1 MNNQQEFLRQE
12 QVTIESPTRLRDL
25 LDKYLSHWKWFL
37 VGAVLSIVAA
47 YIYTRYAV
55 KHYEAKASVLIKDD
69 EKGGLASEFSAFKDL
84 DIMQGQS
91 KLDNEIEI
99 LKSRRLMSQV
109 ATELGLNVQYL
120 VESGPLTK
128 EYYLNKPIRISF
140 MEGDSSI
147 FNKSLIFDV
156 EILSKTTFQLL
167 DSEGNLLRKGNFG
180 SQVQSPVGKIVITP
194 TKLTNRQFIG
204 ETVKVAIIPLQKVVD
219 HYLNQIRIQPV
230 NTEANVIDIRLI
242 DASKEKAIEIV
253 NTLIK
258 KYNDDAIHDK
268 NAVASNTANFINER
282 IDFVIRELSN
292 VESEVEQFKTENQL
306 VDVVS
311 EAGLFLQNGSENN
324 KNLLETNTQLKL
336 VEYMYDYLSAQ
347 RNSSELIPTNLG
359 IADMSIVEMTD
370 TYNKLVLERNRLLKS
385 SSDKN
390 PVIVNLDEQL
400 YSLNRSLK
408 ASLNNQ
414 KVSLS
419 MKLKTLMREDDLIH
433 SKIASVPKYERE
445 YRSIQRQQQ
454 IKESLYLYLL
464 QKREETG
471 LTLAVTVANAKII
484 DDAYSDGNVVSPKKK
499 IVYSVSFVV
508 FMLLVVSIIYLRG
521 LVDTKVQGKT
531 DIDKLN
537 IPYVGD
543 VPKVD
548 SKEYLVVKP
557 NDNSP
562 VSEALRLIRTNLS
575 FMMGP
580 PSDVAKMLFV
590 TSTISKEGKS
600 FLTLNLAATYALSD
614 KKVLLI
620 GTDLRAPKLQEYLN
634 LRPEY
639 GVTNYITNPNLEL
652 EDLMVD
658 LPGYKDMKI
667 IVSGPIPPNPSELLA
682 SHRVKELF
690 ESAKPLFD
698 IIIVDTAPI
707 GLVADTL
714 LLTEYADLF
723 LYVVRNRHLDRRML
737 QIPEKLYREKRVN
750 KMGILLND
758 VDQRRDLGYGYG
770 YGYGYGVEVHRP
782 WWKKLLRIK

>member
-1 MNNQQEFLRQE
+1 
-12 QVTIESPTRLRDL
+12 
-25 LDKYLSHWKWFL
+25 
-37 VGAVLSIVAA
+37 
-47 YIYTRYAV
+47 
-55 KHYEAKASVLIKDD
+55 
-69 EKGGLASEFSAFKDL
+69 
-84 DIMQGQS
+84 
-91 KLDNEIEI
+91 
-99 LKSRRLMSQV
+99 
-109 ATELGLNVQYL
+109 
-120 VESGPLTK
+120 
-128 EYYLNKPIRISF
+128 

-156 EILSKTTFQLL
+156 EVLSKTSFRLL
-167 DSEGNLLRKGNFG
+167 DEEGNVLSKGNFG
-180 SQVQSPVGKIVITP
+180 SQVQSPAGKIIITP
-194 TKLTNRQFIG
+194 TKLTMKQFLG
-204 ETVKVAIIPLQKVVD
+204 EIIKVVIIPHNNIVNYYQQK
-219 HYLNQIRIQPV
+219 IRIQPK
-230 NTEANVIDIRLI
+230 NSDANVIDVGLV
-242 DASKEKAIEIV
+242 DASKEKAIDIV

-268 NAVASNTANFINER
+268 NQVASNTARFITER
-282 IDFVIRELSN
+282 IDYVTRELSD
-292 VESEVEQFKTENQL
+292 VESEAEQFKTENQL

-311 EAGLFLQNGSENN
+311 EAGLFLQNGSDNN
-324 KNLLETNTQLKL
+324 KSIIETNTQLKL
-336 VEYMYDYLSAQ
+336 VEYMYDYLAAQ

-359 IADMSIVEMTD
+359 ISDLSIVEMTD

-471 LTLAVTVANAKII
+471 LSLAVTVANAKII

-499 IVYSVSFVV
+499 IIYSVSFIIGI
-508 FMLLVVSIIYLRG
+508 LLVIALIYIKSM
-521 LVDTKVQGKT
+521 VDTKVQGKA
-531 DIDKLN
+531 DIDKLS

-548 SKEYLVVKP
+548 SKDYLVVKP

-690 ESAKPLFD
+690 ETAKPLFD

-714 LLTEYADLF
+714 LLTEHADLF

-737 QIPEKLYREKRVN
+737 QIPERLFRERRVQ
-750 KMGILLND
+750 KMAILLND

-770 YGYGYGVEVHRP
+770 YGYGYGVELHRP